1 MGKTVAPY
9 SWVIDQQQQAWADFR
24 RALRKEDQVYFDR
37 VFDAARK
44 HTPSGVAQSAVWPM
58 EAILLANLIEL
69 HKAVE
74 RLKPPPTME
83 LAAPPAGK

>member
-24 RALRKEDQVYFDR
+24 RALRKEDQAYFDL

-69 HKAVE
+69 HKALA
-74 RLKPPPTME
+74 RLQAKPEEGPG
-83 LAAPPAGK
+83 APPNAE